1 MKKSKKLLCL
11 LLTFLLVLTSIS
23 FSPTKVKA
31 ESDDYT
37 DDYVFGEKDFF
48 SASDT
53 PNDKDMTFTATED
66 GLYSV
71 RIKTIEGFNNL
82 SVAKDA
88 DGNEIKPYARD
99 YRIGDRTRIDYY
111 QLKKGQVFTVRF
123 TLHANS
129 SVLILADIVREIK
142 KDDEFNFTGEYDVS
156 YYYDPTK
163 DYHQYKLGCLMD
175 TDDNGNN
182 VLNARVRYFQ
192 NENNDELDYLNVPDV
207 YMNSV
212 LSSMRPNSSTPYII
226 NFYSH
231 GTSYSSKDAS
241 TAQSK
246 IKFVRMEGNT
256 GIDLTEPDEPFNL
269 IENQNGEM
277 ITNEFGHSYFKYN
290 YSYLNFIKSYTIH
303 YYDGDMEF
311 PANSH
316 PTTEKDPYSP
326 YTGYYLTPVDT
337 QGTNHWTVGSDNTF
351 LIRAGSYEKEIPVT
365 IKTYDQLDRFMFFG
379 DTTLKLK
386 PNTPLRRYLSFT
398 PPEDGPYTLF
408 VTVDSHSDS
417 CNDTIAFN
425 TTDHSLNRDFP
436 TQTTKLANGKTLY
449 EYRNLNL
456 EKGTKYTFDCYLI
469 HSDSEASVETVNMTF
484 NFKNPAIISS
494 FSLNQTGLDPVLVDG
509 IDNISGSYKYSLPD
523 YINSVDVT
531 YADGTVVKYTYD
543 EASDSYTTD
552 APDKYTVYPLTIEN
566 PDEWSSGYNYVYFNI
581 DGRSK
586 ALTFSVYDKE
596 RFKYNLNSIGLDQ
609 TDTVRFYRDD
619 AKSYY
624 KFYKFVPETNGT
636 YNLKMNVTPHDDNCR
651 ISTYY
656 NVYHNGELV
665 STNYNVENITPCIF
679 KAGEEY
685 IIKFFGIHK
694 NCDNTDLNYMS
705 PQIKVLKVADE
716 PETSEVES
724 TTKSADKETTTKV
737 SDVETTTKTSNI
749 ETTTKVSDVETTS
762 SDIPSVT
769 DIEQPTTKFD
779 SNVNP
784 GNSSN
789 NGFSSKETTK
799 TNESPKQTVASSNNS
814 SNEVVKPKATKIS
827 KIKTAKKS
835 ITITWNKVKNVKG
848 YEIQVATDKKFKK
861 NTKKVLLKNK
871 NISQTT
877 IKKLKSKKKYFIRIR
892 TYNYINGKISYS
904 KWINVKSAKTK

>member
-1 MKKSKKLLCL
+1 MKKFLCL
-11 LLTFLLVLTSIS
+11 ILSFLLIITSVTV
-23 FSPTKVKA
+23 SPAKVKA
-31 ESDDYT
+31 TSENYT

-53 PNDKDMTFTATED
+53 ANDKDMTFTATED

-82 SVAKDA
+82 SIAKDP

-111 QLKKGQVFTVRF
+111 QLKKGQVFTIKF
-123 TLHANS
+123 MLHANS
-129 SVLILADIVREIK
+129 SALIIADIVREIS

-156 YYYDPTK
+156 YYYNPSK
-163 DYHQYKLGCLMD
+163 DYHYYKLGCLMD

-207 YMNSV
+207 YMNNI
-212 LSSMRPNSSTPYII
+212 LSSMRPNSSTLCII

-246 IKFVRMEGNT
+246 IKFIRMENSS
-256 GIDLTEPDEPFNL
+256 GIDINQPDEPFNL

-277 ITNEFGHSYFKYN
+277 VTNEFGHSYFKYA
-290 YSYLNFIKSYTIH
+290 YSYLSFIKSYTIH
-303 YYDGDMEF
+303 YSNKDMEF

-316 PTTEKDPYSP
+316 PTTEKNPYSP
-326 YTGYYLTPVDT
+326 YTGYYLTPVDS
-337 QGTNHWTVGSDNTF
+337 QDTNHWAVGSDNTF
-351 LIRAGSYEKEIPVT
+351 LIRAGYYEEKIPVT

-386 PNTPLRRYLSFT
+386 PNAPLRRSLSFT

-436 TQTTKLANGKTLY
+436 DQTTKLANGKTLY
-449 EYRNLNL
+449 EYRNLTL

-469 HSDSEASVETVNMTF
+469 HSDSEASDETVNMTF

-523 YINSVDVT
+523 YVNSVDVT
-531 YADGTVVKYTYD
+531 YTDGTVVKYTYD

-552 APDKYTVYPLTIEN
+552 APAKYTVYPLTIEN
-566 PDEWSSGYNYVYFNI
+566 PNDWSSGYNSVYFNI
-581 DGRSK
+581 DGKSK
-586 ALTFSVYDKE
+586 SLTFTVYDNE
-596 RFKYNLNSIGLDQ
+596 RFEYNLNTIGLNE
-609 TDTVRFYRDD
+609 TNTVRFYRDD

-624 KFYKFVPETNGT
+624 KFYRFTPETSGT
-636 YNLKMNVTPHDDNCR
+636 YNLKMSATPHDNNCR

-665 STNYNVENITPCIF
+665 STNYNTENISPCIF

-694 NCDNTDLNYMS
+694 NCDKTDNSNLNTLE
-705 PQIKVLKVADE
+705 PQI
-716 PETSEVES
+716 TII
-724 TTKSADKETTTKV
+724 KV
-737 SDVETTTKTSNI
+737 SDDVETSKLTTVPATTIPVTTTTIATTGEVSTTGNGETSGEVVTTPVKTTDNI
-749 ETTTKVSDVETTS
+749 ETTGETVTPVVTTTNGDSINVGTTSNNATNGVVPKPSTTSTSLQPSSSKKPATTKVKKV
-762 SDIPSVT
+762 
-769 DIEQPTTKFD
+769 
-779 SNVNP
+779 
-784 GNSSN
+784 
-789 NGFSSKETTK
+789 
-799 TNESPKQTVASSNNS
+799 
-814 SNEVVKPKATKIS
+814 KATKKS
-827 KIKTAKKS
+827 LTIKWS
-835 ITITWNKVKNVKG
+835 KVKGASG

-861 NTKKVLLKNK
+861 NKKSILVKK
-871 NISQTT
+871 QKTT
-877 IKKLKSKKKYFIRIR
+877 SAKIKKLKSKKKYYVRVR
-892 TYNYINGKISYS
+892 TYKVVGRKKVYSSWINGK
-904 KWINVKSAKTK
+904 ATKTK